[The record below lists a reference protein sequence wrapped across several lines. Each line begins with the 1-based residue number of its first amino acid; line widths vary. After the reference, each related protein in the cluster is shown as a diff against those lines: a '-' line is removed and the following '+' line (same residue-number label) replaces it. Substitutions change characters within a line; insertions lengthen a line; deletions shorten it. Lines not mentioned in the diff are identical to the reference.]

1 MIPNQRPPTHGA
13 AFLPSG
19 RVHRRRAE
27 LPSILGRSMRTPRNL
42 PSTGWT
48 SEDEALYYTAQ
59 VFGGLLSGVSPQPI
73 RRRIA
78 TRGIGEDLVATGPCR
93 RELARQSGDANWA
106 VSKTPKHV
114 SPPTT
119 GVLAVG
125 YSVGRQKAKR
135 KSAPKWRP
143 LDSGSMYLSMKAIY
157 FQTTSGLSPWPY
169 DGIDHAHMVGRGV
182 LEFGAVRD
190 GNDSVEYRVFSPW
203 SELAL
208 ILWALARTIPHPHLL
223 NLFPPEWRSRALA
236 RGLVLPRLGP

>member
-1 MIPNQRPPTHGA
+1 
-13 AFLPSG
+13 
-19 RVHRRRAE
+19 
-27 LPSILGRSMRTPRNL
+27 MRTPRNL

-78 TRGIGEDLVATGPCR
+78 TRGIDEDLVATGPCR
-93 RELARQSGDANWA
+93 REHSPQSADAHCA
-106 VSKTPKHV
+106 VSKTPRHASTV
-114 SPPTT
+114 TS

-125 YSVGRQKAKR
+125 NSGGRQKTKR
-135 KSAPKWRP
+135 TSTPKWRP
-143 LDSGSMYLSMKAIY
+143 LDSGSVHLSMKAIY
-157 FQTTSGLSPWPY
+157 FQTTSGLSSWPY
-169 DGIDHAHMVGRGV
+169 DGIDYAHMVGRGI
-182 LEFGAVRD
+182 LEFGGVGD
-190 GNDSVEYRVFSPW
+190 GGNCVEYRVFSPW

-208 ILWALARTIPHPHLL
+208 ILWALARSIPHPHLL

>member
-1 MIPNQRPPTHGA
+1 MGA
-13 AFLPSG
+13 PFLPSG
-19 RVHRRRAE
+19 RVHRRRPE

-59 VFGGLLSGVSPQPI
+59 VFGGLLSGVNPQPI

-78 TRGIGEDLVATGPCR
+78 TRGIGEDLVVTGPCR
-93 RELARQSGDANWA
+93 RELARQSGDANCA
-106 VSKTPKHV
+106 VGKTPRHV
-114 SPPTT
+114 STPTT

-125 YSVGRQKAKR
+125 NSVGRQKAKR
-135 KSAPKWRP
+135 KNAPKWRP

-169 DGIDHAHMVGRGV
+169 DGIDYAHMVGRGV
-182 LEFGAVRD
+182 LEFGAVRE
-190 GNDSVEYRVFSPW
+190 GNDTVEYRVFSPW

-208 ILWALARTIPHPHLL
+208 ILWALARSIPHPHLL